1 MVVVMVQ
8 VEMLE
13 VLEVLVEVELM
24 GEVGVLL
31 GGGGAGGERVAAA
44 GEGGEKSRAGAR
56 RGAMVEQKAAMHTR
70 LSEPPGCRSG
80 DGR

>member
-31 GGGGAGGERVAAA
+31 
-44 GEGGEKSRAGAR
+44 
-56 RGAMVEQKAAMHTR
+56 VELVQ
-70 LSEPPGCRSG
+70 L
-80 DGR
+80 